1 MLSSEIS
8 GGDVLMKRLRHAVV
22 SLGLCSGCG
31 SGAWLVG
38 ILVATV
44 ILGGHEY
51 VHHVPHID
59 FMPLL
64 LLLH

>member
-1 MLSSEIS
+1 MPAIS
-8 GGDVLMKRLRHAVV
+8 GLKMREASGRPTANRPSCCVV
-22 SLGLCSGCG
+22 PT
-31 SGAWLVG
+31 WLVG

>member
-1 MLSSEIS
+1 ML
-8 GGDVLMKRLRHAVV
+8 A

-31 SGAWLVG
+31 GGAWLVG

>member
-1 MLSSEIS
+1 MVRSAFFYLSRFSEFA
-8 GGDVLMKRLRHAVV
+8 DALA
-22 SLGLCSGCG
+22 LGPCSGCG
-31 SGAWLVG
+31 GGAWLVG

-51 VHHVPHID
+51 VLHVPHID